1 MSSLRND
8 VRHGL
13 GIARIELRRSL
24 RKSFGTR
31 KRQLTVLGVVALF
44 TPLLIFWY
52 RIAYSAGQQ
61 AAAQGTLPLD
71 VLGIQVSLLVVVFI
85 VMGALRV
92 VQQGRPEG
100 DALLLTAT
108 SPRAVLIGV
117 TVHST
122 IQLVGFVMFPTL
134 LFAGGFAFGS
144 GMFSIL
150 PTAVLAVVP
159 LFTAITVLGTI
170 VGQLVVLGLLRS
182 QTLRTVSQAF
192 GLVLLLVLM
201 ALSYAAMAPVTGAA
215 EPLAALSGLA
225 LPAIEYLT
233 LAFFGTP
240 LGPELDAGA
249 IVVGAIVV
257 ASIPVLFA
265 VANQLAPLLW
275 FADATP
281 TGLMQRDATTAT
293 GATPSLETTEQTG
306 RSFPPRTQ
314 SRTLSVAL
322 GLWIRWMRIPTR
334 FSPLFPLVIVIV
346 TALFGAVSDPESL
359 PVVVGGV
366 LVFAGV
372 YISGAIF
379 GLNPMGEAGEMRTLE
394 YLSATRLRTLLL
406 GHLTAGLLAG
416 IPIAVVGATVFAMS
430 LGVSIP
436 TAAILVTL
444 AIVLAVASA
453 GVGVGIGS
461 VLPSRDSQR
470 TYQGYEVATPSQWA
484 LVGYMFAVML
494 LVVIGAGGGVF
505 ALLPGSGSESLLRL
519 LAPGVAGGVLAAVG
533 YAGYRTA
540 AGPFSEPPYP
550 RTSSESQDAE
560 V

>member
-31 KRQLTVLGVVALF
+31 KRQLTVLGFVALF
-44 TPLLIFWY
+44 TPLLVFWY
-52 RIAYSAGQQ
+52 RIAYAAGQQ
-61 AAAQGTLPLD
+61 AAAQSALPLD
-71 VLGIQVSLLVVVFI
+71 VLGIQVTLLVVVF
-85 VMGALRV
+85 VGMGALRV

-108 SPRAVLIGV
+108 SPRAVLVGV
-117 TVHST
+117 TVHAT
-122 IQLVGFVMFPTL
+122 IQLVGFVMAPTL

-144 GMFSIL
+144 GMLSIL
-150 PTAVLAVVP
+150 PTTVLAVVP
-159 LFTAITVLGTI
+159 LFTAVSVLGTV

-182 QTLRTVSQAF
+182 RALRAVSRAF
-192 GLVLLLVLM
+192 GLVLLLALM
-201 ALSYAAMAPVTGAA
+201 ALSYAAMAPVMGAA

-233 LAFFGTP
+233 FAFLGTP
-240 LGPELDAGA
+240 FGPGLDAGA
-249 IVVGAIVV
+249 IVSGAIVL

-265 VANQLAPLLW
+265 VANRLAPRLW

-281 TGLMQRDATTAT
+281 TGLLQRDATAT
-293 GATPSLETTEQTG
+293 TGTTSSPTTEQSG
-306 RSFPPRTQ
+306 RPFPPRTR
-314 SRTLSVAL
+314 SRTVSVAL
-322 GLWIRWMRIPTR
+322 GLWVRWVRIPVR
-334 FSPLFPLVIVIV
+334 FSPLFPLVIVLV
-346 TALFGAVSDPESL
+346 TALVGTVGDPESL

-379 GLNPMGEAGEMRTLE
+379 GLNPLGEAGEMRAVE
-394 YLSATRLRTLLL
+394 FLSATRHRTLVL
-406 GHLTAGLLAG
+406 GHVVAGLLAG
-416 IPIAVVGATVFAMS
+416 VPLAAVGAAVLAVS

-436 TAAILVTL
+436 TVAVLVLL
-444 AIVLAVASA
+444 AIVLAGAGA

-461 VLPSRDSQR
+461 VLPSRDSRR
-470 TYQGYEVATPSQWA
+470 TYRGYEVATPSQWA
-484 LVGYMFAVML
+484 LVGYTFAVTF
-494 LVVIGAGGGVF
+494 LVVIGAGGGVLASF
-505 ALLPGSGSESLLRL
+505 PGTGSGSFLRL
-519 LAPGVAGGVLAAVG
+519 LAPGVAGAVLAAIG
-533 YAGYRTA
+533 YAGYHTA
-540 AGPFSEPPYP
+540 VGRFSDPPYP
-550 RTSSESQDAE
+550 RTSSESRDAG